1 MKNKPHIDIYATL
14 KKNAWVTKL
23 SILSSA
29 IVMVVSILMVVNLYR
44 NNDKFVYGISS
55 DKTMLP
61 LERIEANKLQETFM
75 KGHVERF
82 MTKFYQY
89 DQWNYEDQ
97 IEASLWLV
105 DQSGKKLYRFYK
117 NNGYINTMIQS
128 TSSQKMTDI
137 KVQLQE
143 QGSFLVQGTIVINKP
158 GKTEGNSYL
167 LTAQGQLKKVSQNYP
182 KNPYGFLI
190 TNYKEVS
197 KQKIEQ

>member
-1 MKNKPHIDIYATL
+1 MEKQPHIDIYSRL
-14 KKNAWVTKL
+14 KKNAWITKL
-23 SILSSA
+23 SIGASA
-29 IVMVVSILMVVNLYR
+29 LVMIVSILTVVNVYK
-44 NNDKFVYGISS
+44 NNDKFVYGIST

-61 LERIEANKLQETFM
+61 LERIEASKLEATFM
-75 KGHVERF
+75 KGHIERF

-105 DQSGKKLYRFYK
+105 DQSGKDLYRFYK

-128 TSSQKMTDI
+128 TSSQKMTNI

-143 QGSFLVQGTIVINKP
+143 NGSFIVQGTIEINKP
-158 GKTEGNSYL
+158 GRKSSNSYI
-167 LTAQGQLKKVSQNYP
+167 LTAQGRLEKVSQNYP

-190 TNYKEVS
+190 TNYKEIS